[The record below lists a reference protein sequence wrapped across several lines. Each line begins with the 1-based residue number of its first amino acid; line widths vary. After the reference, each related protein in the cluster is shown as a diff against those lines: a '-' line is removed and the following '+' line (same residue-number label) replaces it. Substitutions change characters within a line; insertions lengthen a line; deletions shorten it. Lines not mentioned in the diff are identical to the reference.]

1 MSTDATQFAPAEQ
14 YDTYEQYAPESPFE
28 QRYDFA
34 AESPA
39 ATEADVWETAALES
53 PFISQ
58 YGDGS
63 TEASYEEASFRELLF
78 DLYDTEMDR
87 FLGELVQ
94 EAAAAAAEQANAM
107 GETASESVTEQF
119 LDNWIEPVRE
129 HAERM
134 LDGIS
139 ESLAQVDAASL
150 TESQLDEVF
159 QQFEPEGTGL
169 EQYFEGFLKSLWNK
183 AKKIASGAIDLAKK
197 GAFKVISMIP
207 GLSGLINRLKALVAP
222 LLKRVLK
229 MAMDQLPPRLR
240 PIAVQLAR
248 KIVPGFQGEE
258 EESLEGQAAVPDVA
272 TLQREL
278 DETVASLLFARDEN
292 EQEAVLAEQLYQGE
306 RADEGVPISAYQ
318 EAREQF
324 VDSLERGQDP
334 REALEQ
340 FLPVLAAL
348 MPVAKTVIGIIGR
361 PRVVGFLAG
370 YLAKLIERYI
380 GADASKQLSQAVV
393 DAGLRMIGLEVAGE
407 SDLRQLAPNVIAGT
421 VEDTMRRVAQ
431 LDETTLEN
439 PHLLEAAVNEAF
451 HEAAAENFP
460 SSELIPDLHEAA
472 QVRGVW
478 VSLPLRGRRKYYK
491 KYTQVFDV
499 ELTPQLAGSVRTFG
513 GKTLASY
520 LKDKL
525 GITGPVRARVHLYQA
540 LPGGWPSR
548 IARFERIGGGGRG
561 SWMQLHPL
569 TPEAAAALLQHPRL
583 GRAVPG
589 RYLTSRMRPA
599 VGQRFYY
606 LQIEGARPA
615 QVRRSSEVNLT
626 LDFPGDEVRAFVYLS
641 EADAQDIAAKVRR
654 RELTAVITLA
664 KRVYAAG
671 VETALGGDL
680 QRHVKIRHEALDQE
694 EFLGGALKRLAQVVL
709 DHLKAR
715 VVEWLGKAVGDYFQS
730 RGAEF
735 IAAAEDP
742 ADGVTI
748 VVTIKSPP
756 GFPFV
761 RKLLKGEFVSPV
773 ELANPAAL
781 FKGSPTYAVKTVP
794 GFRFD

>member
-1 MSTDATQFAPAEQ
+1 MSTDATQFSPAEE
-14 YDTYEQYAPESPFE
+14 YETYEQQWAPESPFE
-28 QRYDFA
+28 QRYDFTA
-34 AESPA
+34 DAPAEAESNL
-39 ATEADVWETAALES
+39 WETATLES

-63 TEASYEEASFRELLF
+63 TEASLEEESFRELLF
-78 DLYDTEMDR
+78 NLYDTEMDR
-87 FLGELVQ
+87 FLDELVQ

-107 GETASESVTEQF
+107 GETASQAVTEQF
-119 LDNWIEPVRE
+119 LNNWVEPVRD
-129 HAERM
+129 HAEQM

-139 ESLAQVDAASL
+139 ESLAQVDPASL
-150 TESQLDEVF
+150 TETQLDEVF
-159 QQFEPEGTGL
+159 EQFEPEGTGL
-169 EQYFEGFLKSLWNK
+169 EQYFEGFLKGLWNK

-197 GAFKVISMIP
+197 GAFTALSMIP
-207 GLSGLINRLKALVAP
+207 GVSGLINRLKSLVAP
-222 LLKRVLK
+222 LLQRVLN
-229 MAMDQLPPRLR
+229 MAMDKLPPSLR

-248 KIVPGFQGEE
+248 KIVPGYTGE
-258 EESLEGQAAVPDVA
+258 EESLDGQPAVPDVT

-278 DETVASLLFARDEN
+278 DETVTTLFFAGGEN

-324 VDSLERGQDP
+324 VDSLEQGQDP

-340 FLPVLAAL
+340 FLPVLAAI

-370 YLAKLIERYI
+370 YLAKLIERYV
-380 GADASKQLSQAVV
+380 GADAARQLSQAVV
-393 DAGLRMIGLEVAGE
+393 DTGLRMIGLEVAGE
-407 SDLRQLAPNVIAGT
+407 ADMRRLAPNVIAGT
-421 VEDTMRRVAQ
+421 IEDTMRRVAQ
-431 LDETTLEN
+431 FDETTLEN

-451 HEAAAENFP
+451 QEAAAENFP
-460 SSELIPDLHEAA
+460 SSELVPDLHEAA
-472 QVRGVW
+472 HVRGAW
-478 VSLPLRGRRKYYK
+478 VAMPLKGRRKYYK

-499 ELTPQLAGSVRTFG
+499 EITPQLAESVRTFG

-525 GITGPVRARVHLYQA
+525 GITGAVRARVHLYQT

-569 TPEAAAALLQHPRL
+569 TPEAAATLLQHPRL

-589 RYLTSRMRPA
+589 AYLTSRMRPA

-606 LQIEGARPA
+606 LEIAGARAA
-615 QVRRSSEVNLT
+615 QTRRSSEVNLT
-626 LDFPGDEVRAFVYLS
+626 LDFPGDEVRTFIYLS
-641 EADAQDIAAKVRR
+641 EADAQEIAAKVRR
-654 RELTAVITLA
+654 RELTSVITLA

-671 VETALGGDL
+671 VDTALGGDL

-709 DHLKAR
+709 DQLKAR
-715 VVEWLGKAVGDYFQS
+715 VTEWLGKAVGDYFQS

-735 IAAAEDP
+735 VAAAEDP

-748 VVTIKSPP
+748 LVTIKSPP

-761 RKLLKGEFVSPV
+761 RKLLKGEFVNPMD
-773 ELANPAAL
+773 LANPAAL
-781 FKGSPTYAVKTVP
+781 FKGSPAFAVTTVP